1 MTVSELRPAVPRC
14 IRKCLPHTI
23 VVGKNQ
29 ANQLRMVGEQLL
41 MEEDEFEPRL
51 GRIRSSG
58 SRRGRMYLHQVIAA
72 TARAGGAPIGR
83 GRRFDGSRIGRGG
96 PVAAILSSRRHV
108 TSVRARRAVVKTR
121 LVRLGGKGA
130 VAARAHLRYVQRDG
144 VSRDGERGAL
154 YSAELD
160 VGDGNAFIER
170 GAGDR
175 HQFRFI
181 VSAEDGAEYD
191 DLRPL
196 VRRFMARMEEDLG
209 TKLDWVAADHRDTAH
224 PHTHIIL
231 RGKDDRGE
239 NLVIAPAYI
248 QRGMRE
254 RMAELVTLDLGPRT
268 ELDVQRSLRRDVSA
282 ERFTRLDRG
291 LLRDADEKRIVSA
304 SQRNPLQQAL
314 RAGRLKKL
322 EALGLAEPLVAGRW
336 RLADGLEERLRR
348 VGERGDIVRTMQREL
363 AARAIE
369 RRVAELVPDAA
380 ALAVPL
386 VGRVAGRGLSDEVRD
401 RQYLLVD
408 GLDGRVHYVDLG
420 RGDSVEPLPN
430 GAVVRVVP
438 AVPEARAADL
448 VVAEVAAANEGLYS
462 MERHLLHD
470 PSASIAFAEAHVRR
484 LEAIRRGTDGVE
496 RRPDGTWVIAEDH
509 LSRAEAYEARVAR
522 ERPVRVELLSSLPVE
537 RLPGAE
543 GATWLD
549 RELLSG
555 TPEPIRDA
563 GFGREVKSALAT
575 RRQWLIE
582 QELAHEEQGALVTNG
597 RLLATLRRRDLT
609 VAAAQ
614 LQSELGL
621 GWKEVGEE
629 GTAQGKLMRRV
640 DLASGRFAL
649 LSDSLEFSLVPWR
662 PEMEQRIGRELSVR
676 SRGGGIS
683 WTIGRERSGPQIGM

>member
-1 MTVSELRPAVPRC
+1 
-14 IRKCLPHTI
+14 
-23 VVGKNQ
+23 
-29 ANQLRMVGEQLL
+29 
-41 MEEDEFEPRL
+41 
-51 GRIRSSG
+51 
-58 SRRGRMYLHQVIAA
+58 
-72 TARAGGAPIGR
+72 
-83 GRRFDGSRIGRGG
+83 
-96 PVAAILSSRRHV
+96 
-108 TSVRARRAVVKTR
+108 VKTR
-121 LVRLGGKGA
+121 LIRLGGKGFA
-130 VAARAHLRYVQRDG
+130 AARAHLRYVQRDG
-144 VSRDGERGAL
+144 FSHDGERGTL

-160 VGDGNAFIER
+160 TAEGKQFLER
-170 GAGDR
+170 GVGDR

-196 VRRFMARMEEDLG
+196 VRRFMARMEDDLG

-239 NLVIAPAYI
+239 NLVIAPSYI

-254 RMAELVTLDLGPRT
+254 RLAELVTLDLGPRT
-268 ELDVQRSLRRDVSA
+268 ELDVQRALRRDVSA
-282 ERFTRLDRG
+282 ERFTSLDRG
-291 LLRDADEKRIVSA
+291 LLRDADEERIVSA
-304 SQRNPLQQAL
+304 PRRDPLQQAM

-336 RLADGLEERLRR
+336 RLAEGLEERLRR
-348 VGERGDIVRTMQREL
+348 LGERDDIVRTMQREL
-363 AARAIE
+363 SARAIE
-369 RRVAELVPDAA
+369 RAVAELVPDAA
-380 ALAVPL
+380 ALARPL

-401 RQYLLVD
+401 RHYLLVD

-420 RGDSVEPLPN
+420 RGDAVEPLPE

-438 AVPEARAADL
+438 VVPEARVADR
-448 VVAEVAAANEGLYS
+448 VVAEVAAANAGLYS
-462 MERHLLHD
+462 VERHLLHD
-470 PSASIAFAEAHVRR
+470 ENASIAFAEAHVRR
-484 LEAIRRGTDGVE
+484 LEAIRRGTGGAE
-496 RRPDGTWVIAEDH
+496 RREDGTWIIAEDH
-509 LSRAEAYEARVAR
+509 LTRAEAYEARMAR
-522 ERPVRVELLSSLPVE
+522 ERPVRVDLLSPLPVE

-555 TPEPIRDA
+555 SPEPVRDA
-563 GFGREVKSALAT
+563 GFGREVKSALAM

-582 QELAHEEQGALVTNG
+582 QELAQEEQGALVTNG
-597 RLLATLRRRDLT
+597 RLLATLRRRDLAA
-609 VAAAQ
+609 VAAQ

-621 GWKEVGEE
+621 GWRDVGEE
-629 GTAQGKLMRRV
+629 GTAQGKLVRRV

-676 SRGGGIS
+676 VRGGGIS
-683 WTIGRERSGPQIGM
+683 WTMGRERSGPQIGI